1 MYIIKSNKKENMR
14 KKPVVLCIMDGWGI
28 PTDNKY
34 SAIAKANV
42 PNYNNFLKEYP
53 NSKLN
58 ASGNFVGLPEGQ
70 MGNSEVGHTN
80 IGAGRVVLQT
90 LPMINKDVANN
101 TLKDRPVIKDFIAK
115 MKSNGKSIHLIGLM
129 SNGGVHSHINHII
142 NIAKTFAN
150 ENINVVLH
158 FIADGRDVAQ
168 KSALTFIDE
177 LNTELKDYK
186 NVKIATIGGRYYGM
200 DRDKRW
206 DRVEKAYN
214 AIVLADAESN
224 FTTPKD
230 AVEASY
236 SKDITDEFIVPA
248 TIGDYKGMQ
257 DGDGFLFCNFR
268 ADRAR
273 ELTMALGNEDFD
285 GFARKKVINFTVMG
299 ELTEY
304 SEDHAKYL
312 ETVYTPDEIVNSLGE
327 VVSNAGLTQLR
338 IAETEKYAHVT
349 FFFNGGKETV
359 FKGEERVLI
368 NSPKVATYDL
378 QPEMSAE
385 GVKQGVL
392 DAINSNKFDLIVI
405 NFANP
410 DMVGHTG
417 IMDAAVKACEAV
429 DKAVGEIATLVK
441 QKDGIMFITAD
452 HGNAEKMFDETTG
465 QPFTAHT
472 TNLVPFIMVGNDVK
486 NIKLNDGSLCD
497 IAPTILQVMELPQ
510 PKEMT
515 GRSLIK

>member
-1 MYIIKSNKKENMR
+1 MR

-28 PTDNKY
+28 PESDKY
-34 SAIAKANV
+34 SAIAKAKV
-42 PNYNNFLKEYP
+42 PNYDRFLKEYP

-58 ASGNFVGLPEGQ
+58 ASGEFVGLPEGQ

-80 IGAGRVVLQT
+80 IGAGRLVLQT

-101 TLKDRPVIKDFIAK
+101 TLKDRPVIKDFISK
-115 MKSNGKSIHLIGLM
+115 MKSSNKTMHLIGLM

-142 NIAKTFAN
+142 NITKSFADN
-150 ENINVVLH
+150 GINVNLH

-168 KSALTFIDE
+168 KSALTFVE
-177 LNTELKDYK
+177 TLNNELKNYS
-186 NVKIATIGGRYYGM
+186 NVKIATISGRFYAM

-206 DRVEKAYN
+206 DRIEKAYN
-214 AIVLADAESN
+214 AIVLAESEKNFKTAE
-224 FTTPKD
+224 
-230 AVEASY
+230 EAIENSY
-236 SKDITDEFIVPA
+236 ANEITDEFIVPA

-273 ELTMALGNEDFD
+273 ELTMALGSKDFND
-285 GFARKKVINFTVMG
+285 FVRKKVIKFAVMG

-312 ETVYTPDEIVNSLGE
+312 STIYTPEEIVNSLGE

-385 GVKQGVL
+385 AVKNGVI

-417 IMDAAVKACEAV
+417 IMDAAIKACEAV
-429 DKAVGEIATLVK
+429 DKCVGEIAEKVK
-441 QKDGIMFITAD
+441 EKDGIMFITAD

-472 TNLVPFIMVGNDVK
+472 TNLVPFIMVANDVK
-486 NIKLNDGSLCD
+486 NVKLSDGSLCD
-497 IAPTILQVMELPQ
+497 IAPTILQVMELKQ
-510 PKEMT
+510 PKEMS
-515 GRSLIK
+515 GKSLIK

>member
-1 MYIIKSNKKENMR
+1 MR
-14 KKPVVLCIMDGWGI
+14 KKPVVLCVMDGWGI
-28 PTDNKY
+28 PESDKY
-34 SAIAKANV
+34 SAIAKAKV
-42 PNYNNFLKEYP
+42 PNYDKFLKEYP

-58 ASGNFVGLPEGQ
+58 ASGEFVGLPEGQ

-80 IGAGRVVLQT
+80 IGAGRLVLQT

-101 TLKDRPVIKDFIAK
+101 TLKDRPVIKDFISK
-115 MKSNGKSIHLIGLM
+115 MKSSNKTMHLIGLM

-142 NIAKTFAN
+142 NITKSFADN
-150 ENINVVLH
+150 GINVNLH

-168 KSALTFIDE
+168 KSALTFVE
-177 LNTELKDYK
+177 TLNNELKNYS
-186 NVKIATIGGRYYGM
+186 NVKIATISGRFYAM

-206 DRVEKAYN
+206 DRIEKAYN
-214 AIVLADAESN
+214 AIVLAESEKNFKTAE
-224 FTTPKD
+224 
-230 AVEASY
+230 EAIENSY
-236 SKDITDEFIVPA
+236 ANEITDEFIVPA

-273 ELTMALGNEDFD
+273 ELTMALGSKDFND
-285 GFARKKVINFTVMG
+285 FARKKVIKFAVMG

-312 ETVYTPDEIVNSLGE
+312 STIYTPEEIVNSLGE

-385 GVKQGVL
+385 AVKNGVI

-417 IMDAAVKACEAV
+417 IMDAAIKACEAV
-429 DKAVGEIATLVK
+429 DKCVGEIAEKVK
-441 QKDGIMFITAD
+441 EKDGIMFITAD

-472 TNLVPFIMVGNDVK
+472 TNLVPFIMVANDVK
-486 NIKLNDGSLCD
+486 NVKLSDGSLCD
-497 IAPTILQVMELPQ
+497 IAPTILQVMELKQ

-515 GRSLIK
+515 GESLIK

>member
-1 MYIIKSNKKENMR
+1 MR

-28 PTDNKY
+28 PENDKY

-53 NSKLN
+53 HSTLH
-58 ASGNFVGLPEGQ
+58 ASGEFVGLPEGQ

-115 MKSNGKSIHLIGLM
+115 IQKAKTNMHLIGLM
-129 SNGGVHSHINHII
+129 SDGGVHSHINHII
-142 NIAKTFAN
+142 NIAKTFADN
-150 ENINVVLH
+150 KINVILH
-158 FIADGRDVAQ
+158 CLLDGRDVAQ
-168 KSALTFIDE
+168 KSALTYIE
-177 LNTELKDYK
+177 MLNEAFKDYL
-186 NVKIATIGGRYYGM
+186 NVQIATVGGRYYGM

-214 AIVLADAESN
+214 AIVIAESDEK
-224 FTTPKD
+224 FPTAED
-230 AVEASY
+230 AINAAY
-236 SKDITDEFIVPA
+236 AKDITDEFIVPSVIA
-248 TIGDYKGMQ
+248 DYDGMH

-273 ELTMALGNEDFD
+273 ELTMALGNKDFD
-285 GFARKKVINFTVMG
+285 GFDRKKIVNFTVMG

-312 ETVYTPDEIVNSLGE
+312 ETVYTPEEIVNSLGE

-359 FKGEERVLI
+359 FKGEERKLI

-378 QPEMSAE
+378 QPEMSADN
-385 GVKQGVL
+385 VKQGVIE
-392 DAINSNKFDLIVI
+392 AINSDKFDLIVI

-417 IMDAAVKACEAV
+417 IMDAAIKACEAV
-429 DKAVGEIATLVK
+429 DKCVGEIANKVK
-441 QKDGIMFITAD
+441 EKDGIMFITAD

-472 TNLVPFIMVGNDVK
+472 TNLVPFIMVGNNVK

-497 IAPTILQVMELPQ
+497 IAPTILQVMELKQ
-510 PKEMT
+510 PSEMT
-515 GRSLIK
+515 GKSLIVNK

>member
-1 MYIIKSNKKENMR
+1 MR
-14 KKPVVLCIMDGWGI
+14 KKPVVLCILDGWGI
-28 PTDNKY
+28 PEDDKY
-34 SAIAKANV
+34 SAIAKAKV
-42 PNYNNFLKEYP
+42 PNYNKYLKEYP

-58 ASGNFVGLPEGQ
+58 ASGEFVGLPDGQ

-80 IGAGRVVLQT
+80 IGAGRIVMQD

-101 TLKDRPVIKDFIAK
+101 TVKDRPIVKEMIKK
-115 MKSNGKSIHLIGLM
+115 MKSSGKAMHLIGLL
-129 SNGGVHSHINHII
+129 SDGGVHSHINHII
-142 NIAKTFAN
+142 NFAKVFADN
-150 ENINVVLH
+150 DIKVYLH
-158 FIADGRDVAQ
+158 LLLDGRDVSQ
-168 KSALTFIDE
+168 KSALIYIKKLYEE
-177 LNTELKDYK
+177 LDKQYK
-186 NVKIATIGGRYYGM
+186 NMFIATVGGRYYGM
-200 DRDKRW
+200 DRDNRW

-214 AIVLADAESN
+214 AIVLGECDERFKTAMDCVESAY
-224 FTTPKD
+224 K
-230 AVEASY
+230 
-236 SKDITDEFIVPA
+236 KDITDEFIVPSA
-248 TIGDYKGMQ
+248 IGNYEGME

-273 ELTMALGNEDFD
+273 EITAALGDKDFEC
-285 GFARKKVINFTVMG
+285 FTRKKLINFTVMG

-312 ETVYTPDEIVNSLGE
+312 TTVYKPEEIVKPLGE
-327 VVSNAGLTQLR
+327 VISENGLTQLR

-378 QPEMSAE
+378 QPEMSAQGVKE
-385 GVKQGVL
+385 GVIK
-392 DAINSNKFDLIVI
+392 AIDSEKFDLIVI

-429 DKAVGEIATLVK
+429 DKAVGEIVDDVK
-441 QKDGIMFITAD
+441 KKDGIIFITAD
-452 HGNAEKMFDETTG
+452 HGNVEKMFDEKTG

-472 TNLVPFIMVGNDVK
+472 TNLVPFIMIGNEVAK
-486 NIKLNDGSLCD
+486 YKLKDGSLCD
-497 IAPTILQVMELPQ
+497 IAPTILQVMELKQ

-515 GRSLIK
+515 GKSLLK

>member
-1 MYIIKSNKKENMR
+1 MR

-28 PTDNKY
+28 PENDKY
-34 SAIAKANV
+34 SAIAKANT
-42 PNYNNFLKEYP
+42 PNYDRFLKEYP

-58 ASGNFVGLPEGQ
+58 ASGEFVGLPEGQ

-80 IGAGRVVLQT
+80 IGAGRLVLQT

-101 TLKDRPVIKDFIAK
+101 TLKDRPVIKDFISK
-115 MKSNGKSIHLIGLM
+115 IKSNNKTMHLIGLM

-142 NIAKTFAN
+142 NITKSFADN
-150 ENINVVLH
+150 GINVNLH

-168 KSALTFIDE
+168 KSALTFVE
-177 LNTELKDYK
+177 TLNKELKNYS
-186 NVKIATIGGRYYGM
+186 NVKIVTIGGRFYGM

-206 DRVEKAYN
+206 DRIEKAYN
-214 AIVLADAESN
+214 TIVLAESEKNFKTAE
-224 FTTPKD
+224 
-230 AVEASY
+230 EAIENSY
-236 SKDITDEFIVPA
+236 ANEITDEFIVPA

-257 DGDGFLFCNFR
+257 DGDSFLFCNFR

-273 ELTMALGNEDFD
+273 ELTMALGSKDFND
-285 GFARKKVINFTVMG
+285 FARKKVIKFAVMS

-312 ETVYTPDEIVNSLGE
+312 STVYAPEEIVNSLGE

-385 GVKQGVL
+385 GVKNGVI

-417 IMDAAVKACEAV
+417 IMDAAVKACETV
-429 DKAVGEIATLVK
+429 DKCVGEIAEKVK
-441 QKDGIMFITAD
+441 EKDGIMFITAD
-452 HGNAEKMFDETTG
+452 HGNAEKMFDDTTG

-486 NIKLNDGSLCD
+486 NVKLSDGSLCD
-497 IAPTILQVMELPQ
+497 IAPTILQVMELKQ

-515 GRSLIK
+515 GKSLIK

>member
-1 MYIIKSNKKENMR
+1 MR
-14 KKPVVLCIMDGWGI
+14 KKPVILCILDGWGI
-28 PTDNKY
+28 PEDDKY

-42 PNYNNFLKEYP
+42 PNYNKYIKEYP
-53 NSKLN
+53 HSKLN
-58 ASGNFVGLPEGQ
+58 ASGEFVGLPDGQ

-80 IGAGRVVLQT
+80 IGAGRVVMQD
-90 LPMINKDVANN
+90 LPMINRDVANH

-115 MKSNGKSIHLIGLM
+115 MKNTGKTMHLIGLM
-129 SNGGVHSHINHII
+129 SDGGVHSHIDHII
-142 NIAKTFAN
+142 SIAKTFADSD
-150 ENINVVLH
+150 INVALH
-158 FIADGRDVAQ
+158 CLLDGRDVAQ
-168 KSALTFIDE
+168 KSALTFIDKLYKE
-177 LNTELKDYK
+177 LGEYK
-186 NVKIATIGGRYYGM
+186 NIVIATVGGRYYGM

-214 AIVLADAESN
+214 AIVLGECDERFKTAMDAIN
-224 FTTPKD
+224 AAYAKD
-230 AVEASY
+230 V
-236 SKDITDEFIVPA
+236 TDEFIVPSA
-248 TIGDYKGMQ
+248 IGNYEGME

-273 ELTMALGNEDFD
+273 EITAALGNKNFD

-312 ETVYTPDEIVNSLGE
+312 TTVYTPEEITQSLGE
-327 VVSNAGLTQLR
+327 VVSNAGLSQLR

-385 GVKQGVL
+385 GVKEGVIK
-392 DAINSNKFDLIVI
+392 AIDSEKFDLIVI

-429 DKAVGEIATLVK
+429 DKAVGEIVEDVK
-441 QKDGIMFITAD
+441 KKDGIIFITAD
-452 HGNAEKMFDETTG
+452 HGNAEKMFDEKTG

-472 TNLVPFIMVGNDVK
+472 TNLVPFIMVGNDVSK
-486 NIKLNDGSLCD
+486 YKLEDGSLCD
-497 IAPTILQVMELPQ
+497 IAPTILQVMELKQ

-515 GRSLIK
+515 GKSLLK